1 MVVLLPNEHQGLAIL
16 EEQVDKVFESR
27 KFTQQLVNVKIF
39 KFRINLEFNE
49 NLKNVSILHE
59 LISTKRANLT
69 SWV

>member
-16 EEQVDKVFESR
+16 EEQIDKVFESR

-39 KFRINLEFNE
+39 KFRINLGFNE

-59 LISTKRANLT
+59 LISTKRANVT
-69 SWV
+69 S